1 MIKLKDNSYK
11 SINEIKEYL
20 KIENISEE
28 EIEKNINS
36 LEKISQRTIKNIIEN
51 DNLLIFPSDLNKS
64 KNIEENKTIFNIYNN
79 EVRTNN
85 IMGFIG
91 YNDTQ
96 IKITSRF
103 ASDDKDYFLHYM
115 LQKVLCFNIFDLQH
129 SSDKDDSF
137 DFLIYMFIHFFQKAI
152 RQGIYKSYQK
162 REYNDANVRGTID
175 INRHIKNNI
184 PFNGKVAYRTREYSH
199 DNDITQLIRHTIEY
213 INTKSRGILNIAKEE
228 VKSSILQIIEATPR
242 YDKNKRQNIINKNL
256 KKLNHPYFYEYEPLR
271 KICVQILRHEE
282 IKYGREED
290 KIYGILFD
298 GAYLW
303 AGYIWT
309 ILKDLDF
316 KHPRNK
322 EQAGG
327 INLLDNKWSVYHD
340 FYNYDKKIVLDT
352 KYKML
357 NKDNDKIDGSDKH
370 QIISYVYTLGAK
382 KGGFVYP
389 SENKEFCF
397 DNIGILN
404 REYNKNILEDY
415 SPSIFKYAFLIQ
427 NKKSN
432 EENFENINDFKI
444 EIEKS
449 ENDFKEKIEKEFE

>member
-1 MIKLKDNSYK
+1 MSIIQIADNNYK
-11 SINEIKEYL
+11 GVSIDKSD
-20 KIENISEE
+20 IENIKQFANKKIKYLKENNLFILSKNSFKDD
-28 EIEKNINS
+28 IENS
-36 LEKISQRTIKNIIEN
+36 DIIELDEVN
-51 DNLLIFPSDLNKS
+51 NK
-64 KNIEENKTIFNIYNN
+64 IYS
-79 EVRTNN
+79 NN

-103 ASDDKDYFLHYM
+103 TPNSDKDYFLHYM
-115 LQKVLCFNIFDLQH
+115 LQKVFYSNIFNWEYTTERDY
-129 SSDKDDSF
+129 SF
-137 DFLIYMFIHFFQKAI
+137 DFLIYMFTHFFQKAI
-152 RQGIYKSYQK
+152 RQGIFKSYQN
-162 REYNDANVRGTID
+162 REYNDANVRGVID

-184 PFNGKVAYRTREYSH
+184 PFNGKIAYNTREYSY
-199 DNDITQLIRHTIEY
+199 DNNITQLIRHTIEY
-213 INTKSRGILNIAKEE
+213 INTKSKGILNINEDI
-228 VKSSILQIIEATPR
+228 KSGVFQIIEATKR
-242 YDKNKRQNIINKNL
+242 YDKNKRQSIINKNL

-271 KICVQILRHEE
+271 KICIQILRHEE
-282 IKYGREED
+282 LKYGREEN

-303 AGYIWT
+303 EEYIYT

-316 KHPRNK
+316 LHPRNK
-322 EQAGG
+322 EKTDG
-327 INLLDNKWSVYHD
+327 INLLNKKWTVYPD
-340 FYNYDKKIVLDT
+340 FYNYNKQIVLDT

-382 KGGFVYP
+382 IGGFVYP
-389 SENKEFCF
+389 SENKEFSF

-415 SPSIFKYAFLIQ
+415 SPSIFKYAFLIP

-432 EENFENINDFKI
+432 EENFENINDFKK

-449 ENDFKEKIEKEFE
+449 ENDFKEKIKNEFQ

>member
-1 MIKLKDNSYK
+1 MSIIQIADNDYK
-11 SINEIKEYL
+11 GVSIDKSD
-20 KIENISEE
+20 IENIKQFANKKIKYLKENNLFILSKNSFKDD
-28 EIEKNINS
+28 IENS
-36 LEKISQRTIKNIIEN
+36 DIIELDEVN
-51 DNLLIFPSDLNKS
+51 NK
-64 KNIEENKTIFNIYNN
+64 IYS
-79 EVRTNN
+79 NN

-91 YNDTQ
+91 YNDTK

-103 ASDDKDYFLHYM
+103 ASNENDYFLHYM
-115 LQKVLCFNIFDLQH
+115 LQKVLCLNIFDLQH
-129 SSDKDDSF
+129 STNKDDSF
-137 DFLIYMFIHFFQKAI
+137 DFLIYMFLDLFQKAI
-152 RQGIYKSYQK
+152 RQGIFKSYQK
-162 REYNDANVRGTID
+162 REYNDANVRGVID

-184 PFNGKVAYRTREYSH
+184 PFGGKVAYKTREYSR

-213 INTKSRGILNIAKEE
+213 INTKIRGILRINEDI
-228 VKSSILQIIEATPR
+228 KSGVFQIIEATKR
-242 YDKNKRQNIINKNL
+242 YDKNKRQNIIGKNL

-282 IKYGREED
+282 LKYGREED

-303 AGYIWT
+303 EEYIYT
-309 ILKDLDF
+309 ILKDLNF

-322 EQAGG
+322 EKTDG
-327 INLLDNKWSVYHD
+327 INLLNNKWSVYPD

-357 NKDNDKIDGSDKH
+357 NKNNEEIDGSDKH

-382 KGGFVYP
+382 IGGFVYP
-389 SENKEFCF
+389 SENKEFSF

-415 SPSIFKYAFLIQ
+415 SPSIFKYAFLIP
-427 NKKSN
+427 N
-432 EENFENINDFKI
+432 ENFKNIKEFANKI
-444 EIEKS
+444 KTS
-449 ENDFKEKIEKEFE
+449 EDNFKEKIENKFQLSF

>member
-1 MIKLKDNSYK
+1 MNIIQINDNNYQGKLIDNKYINDIKQFANKKIKYLKDNNLFILSK
-11 SINEIKEYL
+11 NSFKDD
-20 KIENISEE
+20 IENSAIIELD
-28 EIEKNINS
+28 EKNN
-36 LEKISQRTIKNIIEN
+36 KIYS
-51 DNLLIFPSDLNKS
+51 
-64 KNIEENKTIFNIYNN
+64 
-79 EVRTNN
+79 NN

-303 AGYIWT
+303 EEYIWT
-309 ILKDLDF
+309 ILKDLNF
-316 KHPRNK
+316 EHPKNRRGK
-322 EQAGG
+322 IKGKGG
-327 INLLDNKWSVYHD
+327 INLLINKDNKKLWKILPD
-340 FYNYDKKIVLDT
+340 FYSNYKKIVLDT
-352 KYKML
+352 KYKRL
-357 NKDNDKIDGSDKH
+357 DNNSEAKEKNINREDRF
-370 QIISYVYTLGAK
+370 QLISYVYTLGAK
-382 KGGFVYP
+382 IGGFVYP
-389 SENKEFCF
+389 LESEKFGCKGKQ
-397 DNIGILN
+397 IGILN
-404 REYNKNILEDY
+404 KKYNKNIFKEDY
-415 SPSIFKYAFLIQ
+415 SFSIYKYGFLIPNRNFNNIKEFIDEIKKSEKIFKD
-427 NKKSN
+427 K
-432 EENFENINDFKI
+432 FE
-444 EIEKS
+444 
-449 ENDFKEKIEKEFE
+449 

>member
-1 MIKLKDNSYK
+1 MSIIQIADNNYK
-11 SINEIKEYL
+11 GVSIDKSD
-20 KIENISEE
+20 IENIKQFANKKIKYLKENNLFILSKNSFKDD
-28 EIEKNINS
+28 IENS
-36 LEKISQRTIKNIIEN
+36 DIIELDEVN
-51 DNLLIFPSDLNKS
+51 NK
-64 KNIEENKTIFNIYNN
+64 IYS
-79 EVRTNN
+79 NN

-103 ASDDKDYFLHYM
+103 ASEDEDYFLHYM
-115 LQKVLCFNIFDLQH
+115 LQKVFYSNIFNWEYATE
-129 SSDKDDSF
+129 KDYSF
-137 DFLIYMFIHFFQKAI
+137 DFLIYMFTYFFQKAI
-152 RQGIYKSYQK
+152 RQGIFKSYQK
-162 REYNDANVRGTID
+162 REYNDANVRGVID

-184 PFNGKVAYRTREYSH
+184 PFNGKIAYNTREYSY
-199 DNDITQLIRHTIEY
+199 DNNITQLIRHTIEY
-213 INTKSRGILNIAKEE
+213 INTKSKGILNINEDI
-228 VKSSILQIIEATPR
+228 KSGVFQIIEATKR
-242 YDKNKRQNIINKNL
+242 YDKNKRQSIINKNL

-271 KICVQILRHEE
+271 KICIQILRHEE
-282 IKYGREED
+282 IKYGREEN

-303 AGYIWT
+303 EEYIYT

-316 KHPRNK
+316 LHPRNK
-322 EQAGG
+322 EKTDG
-327 INLLDNKWSVYHD
+327 INLLNKKWTVYPD
-340 FYNYDKKIVLDT
+340 FYNYNKQIVLDT

-382 KGGFVYP
+382 IGGFVYP
-389 SENKEFCF
+389 SENKEFSF

-415 SPSIFKYAFLIQ
+415 SPSIFKYAFLIP

-432 EENFENINDFKI
+432 EENFENINDFKK

-449 ENDFKEKIEKEFE
+449 ENDFKEKIKNEFQ

>member
-1 MIKLKDNSYK
+1 MSIIQIADNNYK
-11 SINEIKEYL
+11 GVSIDKSD
-20 KIENISEE
+20 IENIKQFANKKIKYLKENNLFILSKNSFKDD
-28 EIEKNINS
+28 IENS
-36 LEKISQRTIKNIIEN
+36 DIIELDEVN
-51 DNLLIFPSDLNKS
+51 NK
-64 KNIEENKTIFNIYNN
+64 IYS
-79 EVRTNN
+79 NN

-103 ASDDKDYFLHYM
+103 TPNSDKDYFLHYM
-115 LQKVLCFNIFDLQH
+115 LQKVLCLNIFDLQH
-129 SSDKDDSF
+129 STNKDDSF
-137 DFLIYMFIHFFQKAI
+137 DFLIYMFLDLFQKAI
-152 RQGIYKSYQK
+152 RQGVYKSYQK
-162 REYNDANVRGTID
+162 REYNDANVRGVIN

-184 PFNGKVAYRTREYSH
+184 PFNGKIAYNTREYSY
-199 DNDITQLIRHTIEY
+199 DNNITQLIRHTIEY
-213 INTKSRGILNIAKEE
+213 INTKSRGILNINEDI
-228 VKSSILQIIEATPR
+228 KSGVFQIIEATKR
-242 YDKNKRQNIINKNL
+242 YDKNKRQSIINKNL

-271 KICVQILRHEE
+271 KICIQILRHEE
-282 IKYGREED
+282 LKYGREEN

-303 AGYIWT
+303 EEYIYT

-316 KHPRNK
+316 LHPRNK
-322 EQAGG
+322 EKTDG
-327 INLLDNKWSVYHD
+327 INLLNKKWTVYPD
-340 FYNYDKKIVLDT
+340 FYNYNKQIVLDT

-382 KGGFVYP
+382 IGGFVYP
-389 SENKEFCF
+389 SENKEFSF

-415 SPSIFKYAFLIQ
+415 SPSIFKYAFLIP

-432 EENFENINDFKI
+432 EENFENINDFKK

-449 ENDFKEKIEKEFE
+449 ENDFKEKIKNEFQ

>member
-1 MIKLKDNSYK
+1 MSIIQIADNNYK
-11 SINEIKEYL
+11 GVSIDKTD
-20 KIENISEE
+20 IENIKQFANKKIKYLKENNLFILSKNSFKDD
-28 EIEKNINS
+28 IENS
-36 LEKISQRTIKNIIEN
+36 DIIELDEVN
-51 DNLLIFPSDLNKS
+51 NK
-64 KNIEENKTIFNIYNN
+64 IYS
-79 EVRTNN
+79 NN

-103 ASDDKDYFLHYM
+103 TPNSDKDYFLHYM
-115 LQKVLCFNIFDLQH
+115 LQKVFYSNIFNWEYTTERDY
-129 SSDKDDSF
+129 SF
-137 DFLIYMFIHFFQKAI
+137 DFLIYMFTHFFQKAI
-152 RQGIYKSYQK
+152 RQGIFKSYQNRK
-162 REYNDANVRGTID
+162 YNDANVRGVID

-184 PFNGKVAYRTREYSH
+184 PFNGKIAYNTREYSY
-199 DNDITQLIRHTIEY
+199 DNNITQLIRHTIEY
-213 INTKSRGILNIAKEE
+213 INTKSKGILNINEDI
-228 VKSSILQIIEATPR
+228 KSGVFQIIEATKR
-242 YDKNKRQNIINKNL
+242 YDKNKRQSIINKNL

-271 KICVQILRHEE
+271 KICIQILRHEE
-282 IKYGREED
+282 LKYGREEN

-303 AGYIWT
+303 EEYIYT

-316 KHPRNK
+316 LHPRNK
-322 EQAGG
+322 EKTDG
-327 INLLDNKWSVYHD
+327 INLLNKKWTVYPD
-340 FYNYDKKIVLDT
+340 FYNYNKQIVLDT

-382 KGGFVYP
+382 IGGFVYP
-389 SENKEFCF
+389 SENKEFSF

-415 SPSIFKYAFLIQ
+415 SPSIFKYAFLIP

-432 EENFENINDFKI
+432 KENFENINDFKK

-449 ENDFKEKIEKEFE
+449 ENDFKEKIKNEFQ

>member
-1 MIKLKDNSYK
+1 MSIIQIADNNYK
-11 SINEIKEYL
+11 GVSIDKTN
-20 KIENISEE
+20 IENIKQFANKKIKYLKENNLFILSKNSFKDD
-28 EIEKNINS
+28 IENS
-36 LEKISQRTIKNIIEN
+36 DIIE
-51 DNLLIFPSDLNKS
+51 L
-64 KNIEENKTIFNIYNN
+64 N
-79 EVRTNN
+79 EVNNKIYSNN

-103 ASDDKDYFLHYM
+103 TPNSDKDYFLHYM
-115 LQKVLCFNIFDLQH
+115 LQKVFYSNIFNWEYTTERDY
-129 SSDKDDSF
+129 SF
-137 DFLIYMFIHFFQKAI
+137 DFLIYMFTHFFQKAI

-162 REYNDANVRGTID
+162 REYNDANVRGVID

-184 PFNGKVAYRTREYSH
+184 PFNGKIAYNTREYSY
-199 DNDITQLIRHTIEY
+199 DNNITQLIRHTIEY
-213 INTKSRGILNIAKEE
+213 INTKSRGILNINEDI
-228 VKSSILQIIEATPR
+228 KSGVFQIIEATKR
-242 YDKNKRQNIINKNL
+242 YDKNKRQSIINKNL

-271 KICVQILRHEE
+271 KICIQILRHEE
-282 IKYGREED
+282 LKYGREED

-303 AGYIWT
+303 EEYIYT

-316 KHPRNK
+316 LHPRNK
-322 EQAGG
+322 EKTDG
-327 INLLDNKWSVYHD
+327 INLLNKKWTVYPD
-340 FYNYDKKIVLDT
+340 FYNYNKQIVLDT

-382 KGGFVYP
+382 IGGFVYP
-389 SENKEFCF
+389 SENKEFSF

-415 SPSIFKYAFLIQ
+415 SPSIFKYAFLIP

-432 EENFENINDFKI
+432 EENFENINDFKK

-449 ENDFKEKIEKEFE
+449 ENDFKKKIKNEFQ

>member
-1 MIKLKDNSYK
+1 MSIIQIADNNYK
-11 SINEIKEYL
+11 GVSIDKTD
-20 KIENISEE
+20 IENIKQFANKKIKYLKENNLFILSKNSFKDD
-28 EIEKNINS
+28 IENS
-36 LEKISQRTIKNIIEN
+36 DIIELDEVN
-51 DNLLIFPSDLNKS
+51 NK
-64 KNIEENKTIFNIYNN
+64 IYS
-79 EVRTNN
+79 NN

-103 ASDDKDYFLHYM
+103 TPNSDKDYFLHYM
-115 LQKVLCFNIFDLQH
+115 LQKVFYSNIFNWEYTTERDY
-129 SSDKDDSF
+129 SF
-137 DFLIYMFIHFFQKAI
+137 DFLIYMFTHFFQKAI
-152 RQGIYKSYQK
+152 RQGIFKSYQN
-162 REYNDANVRGTID
+162 REYNDANVRGVIN

-184 PFNGKVAYRTREYSH
+184 PFNGKIAYNTREYSY
-199 DNDITQLIRHTIEY
+199 DNNITQLIRHTIEY
-213 INTKSRGILNIAKEE
+213 INTKSKGILNINEDI
-228 VKSSILQIIEATPR
+228 KSGVFQIIEATKR
-242 YDKNKRQNIINKNL
+242 YDKNKRQSIINKNL

-271 KICVQILRHEE
+271 KICIQILRHEE
-282 IKYGREED
+282 LKYGREEN

-303 AGYIWT
+303 EEYIYT

-316 KHPRNK
+316 LHPRNK
-322 EQAGG
+322 EKTDG
-327 INLLDNKWSVYHD
+327 INLLNKKWTVYPD
-340 FYNYDKKIVLDT
+340 FYNYNKQIVLDT

-382 KGGFVYP
+382 IGGFVYP
-389 SENKEFCF
+389 SENKEFSF

-415 SPSIFKYAFLIQ
+415 SPSIFKYAFLIP

-432 EENFENINDFKI
+432 EENFENINDFKK

-449 ENDFKEKIEKEFE
+449 ENNFKEKIKNEFQ

>member
-1 MIKLKDNSYK
+1 MKCIPLIDNRSHAIKDLKYFK
-11 SINEIKEYL
+11 TEEL
-20 KIENISEE
+20 ISEE
-28 EIEKNINS
+28 DINS
-36 LEKISQRTIKNIIEN
+36 LKEISHRTIKDIIEN

-64 KNIEENKTIFNIYNN
+64 KDIDDNRTIFNIYNDKIL
-79 EVRTNN
+79 TNN
-85 IMGFIG
+85 LMGFIG

-103 ASDDKDYFLHYM
+103 ASEDEDYFLHYM
-115 LQKVLCFNIFDLQH
+115 LQKVLCLNIFDFKH
-129 SSDKDDSF
+129 STNKEDSF
-137 DFLIYMFIHFFQKAI
+137 DFLIYMFLDLFQKAI

-162 REYNDANVRGTID
+162 REYNDANVRGAID
-175 INRHIKNNI
+175 INRHIRNNI
-184 PFNGKVAYRTREYSH
+184 PFNGKVAYRTREYSY
-199 DNDITQLIRHTIEY
+199 DNNITQLIRHTIEY
-213 INTKSRGILNIAKEE
+213 INTRSKGILNIAKEE
-228 VKSSILQIIEATPR
+228 VKNSISQMIEATSS

-290 KIYGILFD
+290 KIYGVLFD

-303 AGYIWT
+303 EEYIYT

-322 EQAGG
+322 ERTDG
-327 INLLDNKWSVYHD
+327 INLLNNKWSVYPD

-357 NKDNDKIDGSDKH
+357 NKNNEEIDGNDKH

-389 SENKEFCF
+389 SENKEFSF

-415 SPSIFKYAFLIQ
+415 SPSIFKYAFLIP
-427 NKKSN
+427 NKKLN

-449 ENDFKEKIEKEFE
+449 ENDFKEKIKDEFQ

>member
-1 MIKLKDNSYK
+1 MSIIQIADNNYK
-11 SINEIKEYL
+11 GVSIDKSD
-20 KIENISEE
+20 IENIKQFANKKIKYLKENNLFILSKNSFKDD
-28 EIEKNINS
+28 IENS
-36 LEKISQRTIKNIIEN
+36 DIIELDEVN
-51 DNLLIFPSDLNKS
+51 NK
-64 KNIEENKTIFNIYNN
+64 IYS
-79 EVRTNN
+79 NN

-103 ASDDKDYFLHYM
+103 TPNSDKDYFLHYM
-115 LQKVLCFNIFDLQH
+115 LQKVFYSNIFNWEYTTERDY
-129 SSDKDDSF
+129 SF
-137 DFLIYMFIHFFQKAI
+137 DFLIYMFTHFFQKAI
-152 RQGIYKSYQK
+152 RQGIFKSYQN
-162 REYNDANVRGTID
+162 REYNDANVRGVID

-184 PFNGKVAYRTREYSH
+184 PFNGKIAYNTREYSY
-199 DNDITQLIRHTIEY
+199 DNNITQLIRHTIEY
-213 INTKSRGILNIAKEE
+213 INTKSKGILNINEDI
-228 VKSSILQIIEATPR
+228 KSGVFQIIEATKR
-242 YDKNKRQNIINKNL
+242 YDKNKRQSIINKNL

-271 KICVQILRHEE
+271 KICIQILRHEE
-282 IKYGREED
+282 LKYGREEN
-290 KIYGILFD
+290 KIYGILFN

-303 AGYIWT
+303 EEYIYT

-316 KHPRNK
+316 LHPRNK
-322 EQAGG
+322 EKTDG
-327 INLLDNKWSVYHD
+327 INLLNKKWTVYPD
-340 FYNYDKKIVLDT
+340 FYNYNKQIVLDT

-382 KGGFVYP
+382 IGGFVYP
-389 SENKEFCF
+389 SENKEFSF

-415 SPSIFKYAFLIQ
+415 SPSIFKYAFLIP

-432 EENFENINDFKI
+432 EENFENINDFKK

-449 ENDFKEKIEKEFE
+449 ENDFKEKIKNEFQ